1 MENRME
7 LPAVSILVYNTLG
20 ILQGRLVYREEGVTF
35 VPYPVHK
42 STETATCSYQI
53 ATEPSTP
60 TESASPLHTRHFEI
74 NIQPLTSK
82 NKETEFSANSYNPD
96 VDERENHQMKGTVT
110 NLSDLTTNTEENPP
124 TYNTSAASHSTTS
137 IADPDPDP
145 DPEFD
150 RADDNRSKS

>member
-1 MENRME
+1 MSLTQFIKARKQ
-7 LPAVSILVYNTLG
+7 LH
-20 ILQGRLVYREEGVTF
+20 
-35 VPYPVHK
+35 VP
-42 STETATCSYQI
+42 TRF

-82 NKETEFSANSYNPD
+82 NKETEFTANSYNPD

-124 TYNTSAASHSTTS
+124 TNDTTAVRSHNLT
-137 IADPDPDP
+137 
-145 DPEFD
+145 
-150 RADDNRSKS
+150 N